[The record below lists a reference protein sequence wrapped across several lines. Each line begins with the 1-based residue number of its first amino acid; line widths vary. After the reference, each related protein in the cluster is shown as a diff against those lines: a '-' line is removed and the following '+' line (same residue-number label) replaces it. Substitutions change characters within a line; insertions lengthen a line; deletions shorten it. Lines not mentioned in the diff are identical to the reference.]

1 MKISYVSY
9 LVAGVAA
16 LVACL
21 ALAYLLLRPQVANA
35 KTPKVGEKAPDFT
48 LPDQNRR
55 PVKLSDF
62 RGKRNVVL
70 AFYVKAATPG

>member
-1 MKISYVSY
+1 MKISHVVY
-9 LVAGVAA
+9 LGAGLAA
-16 LVACL
+16 LVSCL
-21 ALAYLLLRPQVANA
+21 VLAYLLLKPQEASA